1 MEKQGSQLR
10 ECRKDAKIVD
20 VWKQIVLLRLAG
32 DSTVFSLPPPPPPL
46 LLLQNYAN
54 RSKWTADK

>member
-32 DSTVFSLPPPPPPL
+32 DSTVFSLSPPL